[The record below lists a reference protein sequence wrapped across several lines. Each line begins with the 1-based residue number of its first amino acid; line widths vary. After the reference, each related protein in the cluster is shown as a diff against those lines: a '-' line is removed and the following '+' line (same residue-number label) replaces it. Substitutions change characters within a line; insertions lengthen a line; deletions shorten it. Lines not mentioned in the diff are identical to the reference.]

1 MTPRAYASPLC
12 PLCSLWLNSIPFLRH
27 RFCSPR
33 RAEDKMKSSRLAG
46 ALFLLVLGIEHLAW
60 AEDDRP
66 LRALTLDQ
74 ALAELDSQSPTL
86 VQARG
91 RVADAR
97 ALATQA
103 AVPLLP
109 TLVAAGGYTR
119 NSADAIVD
127 LSKLPLAGLPAGA
140 LSSGP
145 LVIQPLGVWTV
156 SGSLRVPLIVPAA
169 QHAADSIAATA
180 ESARLQLRASLAQAA
195 WAAAAAEEIVA
206 ASERAVTVAEE
217 HQRSAARS
225 VTAGTEAPLSVL
237 KAETEVVK
245 RQSDLAQARAN
256 RERSHLALGVLL
268 GKTEPL
274 RVLLPPIAGGE
285 TPHPVDSLVAEALQA
300 RPELVAQEAQIRA
313 ARAQVTSA
321 RLRWL
326 PQISGSGAVF
336 AADVPY
342 PTGKKEGWRLT
353 LDALWPLYDG
363 GLAGGKRDQ
372 AQADLLTARAAAEAQ
387 RLNVIQEV
395 QDTRRDVSVAGER
408 LRLAEQQR
416 DLATAAAASAK
427 RTFEAGVASSL
438 DVLDANDKL
447 YQADVGMADAH
458 GRLGIARVA
467 LDMAL
472 GRMR

>member
-1 MTPRAYASPLC
+1 
-12 PLCSLWLNSIPFLRH
+12 
-27 RFCSPR
+27 
-33 RAEDKMKSSRLAG
+33 MKSSRLAG

-140 LSSGP
+140 LPSGP

-156 SGSLRVPLIVPAA
+156 SGSLRVPLIVPNAWADWAAA
-169 QHAADSIAATA
+169 QRAADSIGATA

-285 TPHPVDSLVAEALQA
+285 TPQPVESLVAEALQA

-467 LDMAL
+467 LDRAL

>member
-1 MTPRAYASPLC
+1 MR
-12 PLCSLWLNSIPFLRH
+12 SI
-27 RFCSPR
+27 
-33 RAEDKMKSSRLAG
+33 AG
-46 ALFLLVLGIEHLAW
+46 VLFLSVLSMEHIAW
-60 AEDDRP
+60 AEDEP
-66 LRALTLDQ
+66 TLKVLTLDE
-74 ALAELDSQSPTL
+74 ALAVLDSQSPTL
-86 VQARG
+86 AQARS
-91 RVADAR
+91 RVGDAR

-103 AVPLLP
+103 AVPLVP

-119 NSADAIVD
+119 NSADARVD
-127 LSKLPLAGLPAGA
+127 FTGTPLASLHPGA
-140 LSSGP
+140 

-156 SGSLRVPLIVPAA
+156 AGTVRVPLLVPNAWSEWTAA
-169 QHAADSIAATA
+169 QRAADAVAATA
-180 ESARLQLRASLAQAA
+180 ESARLQLRASLAEAA
-195 WAAAAAEEIVA
+195 WAAAAAEEIVVV
-206 ASERAVTVAEE
+206 SERAVTVAEE
-217 HQRSAARS
+217 HHRSAARS
-225 VTAGTEAPLSVL
+225 VTAGTEAPLAVL

-256 RERSHLALGVLL
+256 RERGYLALGVLL
-268 GKTEPL
+268 GKGEPL

-285 TPHPVDSLVAEALQA
+285 AAQQVESLLAEALQS
-300 RPELVAQEAQIRA
+300 RPELAAQEAQIRA
-313 ARAQVTSA
+313 AQAQATAA

-326 PQISGSGAVF
+326 PQLSASGTLF

-342 PTGKKEGWRLT
+342 PTGKKDGWRLT

-363 GLAGGKRDQ
+363 GLRGGKRDQ
-372 AQADLLTARAAAEAQ
+372 AEAGLASARAAAEAQ
-387 RLNVIQEV
+387 RLNVVQEV

-416 DLATAAAASAK
+416 ELATAAAASAK

-447 YQADVGMADAH
+447 YQAEVGMADAR

-467 LDMAL
+467 FDRAL

>member
-1 MTPRAYASPLC
+1 
-12 PLCSLWLNSIPFLRH
+12 
-27 RFCSPR
+27 
-33 RAEDKMKSSRLAG
+33 MKSSRLAG

-156 SGSLRVPLIVPAA
+156 SGSLRVPLIVPNAWADWAAA
-169 QHAADSIAATA
+169 QRAADSIGATA

-467 LDMAL
+467 LDRAL

>member
-1 MTPRAYASPLC
+1 
-12 PLCSLWLNSIPFLRH
+12 
-27 RFCSPR
+27 
-33 RAEDKMKSSRLAG
+33 MKSSRLAG

-140 LSSGP
+140 LPSGP

-156 SGSLRVPLIVPAA
+156 SGSLRVPLIVPNAWADWAAA
-169 QHAADSIAATA
+169 QRAADSIGATA

-285 TPHPVDSLVAEALQA
+285 TPQPVESLVAEALQA

-372 AQADLLTARAAAEAQ
+372 AQADLLTARAGAEAQ

-467 LDMAL
+467 LDRAL

>member
-1 MTPRAYASPLC
+1 
-12 PLCSLWLNSIPFLRH
+12 
-27 RFCSPR
+27 
-33 RAEDKMKSSRLAG
+33 MKSSRLAG

-60 AEDDRP
+60 AEDDRS

-140 LSSGP
+140 LPSGP

-156 SGSLRVPLIVPAA
+156 SGSLRVPLIVPNAWADWAAA
-169 QHAADSIAATA
+169 QRAADSIGATA
-180 ESARLQLRASLAQAA
+180 ESALLQLRASLAQAA

-206 ASERAVTVAEE
+206 ASERALTVAEE

-285 TPHPVDSLVAEALQA
+285 TPQPVESLVAEALQA
-300 RPELVAQEAQIRA
+300 RPEIVAQEAQIRA

-467 LDMAL
+467 LDRAL

>member
-1 MTPRAYASPLC
+1 
-12 PLCSLWLNSIPFLRH
+12 
-27 RFCSPR
+27 
-33 RAEDKMKSSRLAG
+33 MKSSRLAG

-140 LSSGP
+140 LPSGP

-156 SGSLRVPLIVPAA
+156 SGSLRVPLIVPNAWADWAAA
-169 QHAADSIAATA
+169 QRAADSIGATA

-206 ASERAVTVAEE
+206 ASERALTVAEE

-285 TPHPVDSLVAEALQA
+285 TPQPVESLVAEALQA
-300 RPELVAQEAQIRA
+300 RPEIVAQEAQIRA

>member
-1 MTPRAYASPLC
+1 M
-12 PLCSLWLNSIPFLRH
+12 
-27 RFCSPR
+27 
-33 RAEDKMKSSRLAG
+33 
-46 ALFLLVLGIEHLAW
+46 EHIAW
-60 AEDDRP
+60 AEDEP
-66 LRALTLDQ
+66 TLKVLTLDE
-74 ALAELDSQSPTL
+74 ALAVLDSQSPTL
-86 VQARG
+86 AQARS
-91 RVADAR
+91 RVGDAR

-103 AVPLLP
+103 AVPLVP

-119 NSADAIVD
+119 NSADARVD
-127 LSKLPLAGLPAGA
+127 FTGTPLAGLHPGA
-140 LSSGP
+140 

-156 SGSLRVPLIVPAA
+156 AGTVRVPLLVPNAWSEWTAA
-169 QHAADSIAATA
+169 QRAADAVAATA
-180 ESARLQLRASLAQAA
+180 ESARLQLRASLAEAA
-195 WAAAAAEEIVA
+195 WAAAAAEEIVVV
-206 ASERAVTVAEE
+206 SERAVTVAEE
-217 HQRSAARS
+217 HHRSAARS
-225 VTAGTEAPLSVL
+225 VTAGTEAPLAVL

-256 RERSHLALGVLL
+256 RERGYLALGVLL
-268 GKTEPL
+268 GKGEPL

-285 TPHPVDSLVAEALQA
+285 AAQQVESLLAEALQS
-300 RPELVAQEAQIRA
+300 RPELAAQEAQIRA
-313 ARAQVTSA
+313 AQAQATAA

-326 PQISGSGAVF
+326 PQLSASGTLF

-342 PTGKKEGWRLT
+342 PTGKKDGWRLT

-363 GLAGGKRDQ
+363 GLRGGKRDQ
-372 AQADLLTARAAAEAQ
+372 AEAGLASARAAAEAQ
-387 RLNVIQEV
+387 RLNVVQEV

-416 DLATAAAASAK
+416 ELATAAAASAK

-447 YQADVGMADAH
+447 YQAEVGMADAR

-467 LDMAL
+467 FDRAL

>member
-1 MTPRAYASPLC
+1 
-12 PLCSLWLNSIPFLRH
+12 
-27 RFCSPR
+27 
-33 RAEDKMKSSRLAG
+33 MKSSRLAG
-46 ALFLLVLGIEHLAW
+46 ALFLLVLGIEYLAW

-140 LSSGP
+140 LPSGP

-156 SGSLRVPLIVPAA
+156 SGSLRVPLIVPNAWADWAAA
-169 QHAADSIAATA
+169 QRAADSLAATA

-285 TPHPVDSLVAEALQA
+285 TPQPVESLVAEALQA
-300 RPELVAQEAQIRA
+300 RPEIVAQEAQIRA

-467 LDMAL
+467 LDRAL